1 MKCICN
7 TILCLLKFV
16 WLQRKYRL
24 KLCAYLVLKKYDILA
39 LRKWPYLLPAV
50 ECVLRYFALW
60 DEGLCCLIQVPF
72 RPSLHNW
79 KTKQMLVCGWV
90 LVGVSGLINTLFY
103 LSHRIIQV
111 NESDEKQA
119 IYFLKVWYL
128 PYLTEVIFKQ
138 SCGKILF

>member
-1 MKCICN
+1 M
-7 TILCLLKFV
+7 
-16 WLQRKYRL
+16 
-24 KLCAYLVLKKYDILA
+24 
-39 LRKWPYLLPAV
+39 
-50 ECVLRYFALW
+50 
-60 DEGLCCLIQVPF
+60 
-72 RPSLHNW
+72 
-79 KTKQMLVCGWV
+79 KQMLVCDWV
-90 LVGVSGLINTLFY
+90 LVGVSGLIDTLFY